1 MIVNILIFL
10 IGLLIYA
17 GYGWAGL
24 AYLAGATVLSYVLGL
39 LIPKRRW
46 LMWVGVALNTGVLL
60 FIKLQPLTHLQ
71 FISVLGISYFTLQII
86 AYLVDIYKG
95 KQLPEKNFLRY
106 ALFVTYFPH
115 LISGPI
121 ERYDRFCGALGD
133 RRITFDG
140 VLTGAVRAIWG
151 GMKLLLI
158 DARVAVVIAAISAK
172 PDSYSGAYALAAMLL
187 YSLRLYANF
196 SGTMDVVLGLS
207 QMLGLK
213 LSENFDT
220 PYLSQSFQEFWRRWH
235 ITLGDWLKNYIY
247 IPLGG
252 NRKGK
257 IRKYLN
263 LIVTFLVS
271 GIWHG
276 GEYLLWGVFN
286 GIFVAFGTKL
296 QTKWKHL
303 NRIATFLLVSVLW
316 SFGFVWGEPLTALKM
331 IASLFTTF
339 NYGAFFAG
347 VGTLGL
353 SMTDWI
359 VVGVASIVLWVYDV
373 YKARI
378 NPRIEALHPA
388 AKAAIFCVLALI
400 VLVFGRYGLGFDP
413 AGSVYGGY

>member
-1 MIVNILIFL
+1 MLVNILIFVA
-10 IGLLIYA
+10 GLLVYA
-17 GYGWAGL
+17 GYGWPGL
-24 AYLAGATVLSYVLGL
+24 VYLAAATVLSYGLGL
-39 LIPKRRW
+39 LIPRKKW
-46 LMWVGVALNTGVLL
+46 LMWVGVTVNAAIL
-60 FIKLQPLTHLQ
+60 FFMKLQPLTGLG
-71 FISVLGISYFTLQII
+71 FISVLGISYFTFQII
-86 AYLVDIYKG
+86 AYLVDIYNG
-95 KQLPEKNFLRY
+95 KQEPERNFLRY
-106 ALFVTYFPH
+106 ALFVTYLPH
-115 LISGPI
+115 LFSGPI
-121 ERYDRFCGALGD
+121 ERYDRFCNALSN

-140 VLTGAVRAIWG
+140 VLGGIVRALWG
-151 GMKLLLI
+151 GVKLLLI

-172 PDSYSGAYALAAMLL
+172 PETYSGAYALAAMLL
-187 YSLRLYANF
+187 YSLRLYTNF
-196 SGTMDVVLGLS
+196 SGTMDVVLGIS

-235 ITLGDWLKNYIY
+235 ITLGDWLKYYVY

-257 IRKYLN
+257 VRKTVN
-263 LIVTFLVS
+263 LLVTFLVS

-276 GEYLLWGVFN
+276 IEYLLWGVFN

-303 NRIATFLLVSVLW
+303 NRVCTFLLVSVLW
-316 SFGFVWGEPLTALKM
+316 SFGFVWGDPLTALKM
-331 IASLFTTF
+331 ICSLFTTF

-347 VGTLGL
+347 VSALGL
-353 SMTDWI
+353 TLTDWI
-359 VVGVASIVLWVYDV
+359 VVAAASALLWIYDV

-378 NPRIEALHPA
+378 NPRLEALHPA
-388 AKAAIFCVLALI
+388 AKTAVLCALALT

>member
-121 ERYDRFCGALGD
+121 QRYDRFCGALGD

-316 SFGFVWGEPLTALKM
+316 SFFVWPDTWTALQN
-331 IASLFTTF
+331 IFSVFTNF
-339 NYGAFFAG
+339 NYGAFDPA
-347 VGTLGL
+347 VLTLSL
-353 SMTDWI
+353 TDWI
-359 VVGVASIVLWVYDV
+359 VVATASAALWIYDV
-373 YKARI
+373 YKARL
-378 NPRIEALHPA
+378 NPLFGRFAPWGKVAVICGLG
-388 AKAAIFCVLALI
+388 LI
-400 VLVFGRYGLGFDP
+400 VLLLGRYGLGFSG
-413 AGSVYGGY
+413 AGFVYGGY